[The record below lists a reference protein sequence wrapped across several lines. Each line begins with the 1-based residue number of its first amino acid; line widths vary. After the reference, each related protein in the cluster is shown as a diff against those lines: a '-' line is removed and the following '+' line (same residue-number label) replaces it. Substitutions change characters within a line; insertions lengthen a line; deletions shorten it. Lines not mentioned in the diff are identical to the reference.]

1 MKRSDLRLAFL
12 GTPQF
17 AAHIL
22 LRMVDEGFR
31 VVAVVTAP
39 DKPAGRGQ
47 QLQQS
52 DVKKTALSLGL
63 PIFQPE
69 RLKAPEWLEEWKNL
83 QLDGA
88 VVVAFRMLPL
98 AMWSAPRLGTF
109 NLHASLLPQYRGAAP
124 INHAIWQG
132 ETETGVTTFLLN
144 EEIDAGSILLQRKV
158 SIDARENAGSLHD
171 KLMEAGAELVV
182 ETLDGWCS
190 ASLKPIQQAES
201 GSLKVAPK
209 IFREHLQIQWNAPA
223 EEVDRTIRAL
233 SPYPG
238 AFSWLDEGKGQLT
251 QMKIYEAHPVANGYS
266 LEPGK
271 LAVQGQSLLVG
282 TATHPLTILNLQI
295 QGKKRL
301 STPEFLRGY
310 RFSGSAHFVNQPEHA

>member
-1 MKRSDLRLAFL
+1 MKRSELRLAFL

-22 LRMVDEGFR
+22 LRMVDEGFK

-52 DVKKTALSLGL
+52 DVKKAALSLGL
-63 PIFQPE
+63 PVHQPE
-69 RLKAPEWLEEWKNL
+69 RLKSAEWLETWRNL

-88 VVVAFRMLPL
+88 VVVAFRMLPE
-98 AMWSAPRLGTF
+98 AMWAAPRLGTF
-109 NLHASLLPQYRGAAP
+109 NLHASLLPHYRGAAP

-144 EEIDAGSILLQRKV
+144 QEIDAGSILLQRKV
-158 SIDARENAGSLHD
+158 SIDARENAGTLHD
-171 KLMEAGAELVV
+171 KLMEAGADLVV
-182 ETLDGWCS
+182 ETLDGWC
-190 ASLKPIQQAES
+190 AGVLTPMHQPENGIYK
-201 GSLKVAPK
+201 GAPK
-209 IFREHLQIQWNAPA
+209 IFREHLQIEWNAPA
-223 EEVDRTIRAL
+223 DQVDRTIRAL

-238 AFSWLDEGKGQLT
+238 AFSWFDEGKGQLT
-251 QMKIYEAHPVANGYS
+251 QWKIYEAQPAADAHRM
-266 LEPGK
+266 EPGNC
-271 LAVQGQSLLVG
+271 AVQGQKLLVG
-282 TATHPLTILNLQI
+282 TATVPLEILNLQV

-301 STPEFLRGY
+301 STAEFLRGY
-310 RFSGSAHFVNQPEHA
+310 RFSGKARLVNHHPSS

>member
-209 IFREHLQIQWNAPA
+209 IFRDHLQIQWNAPA

-266 LEPGK
+266 LEPGS

-282 TATHPLTILNLQI
+282 TGTHPLAILNLQI

>member
-132 ETETGVTTFLLN
+132 ENETGVTTFLLN

-201 GSLKVAPK
+201 GTLKVAPK

-266 LEPGK
+266 LEPGS

-282 TATHPLTILNLQI
+282 TGTHPLAILNLQI

>member
-17 AAHIL
+17 SAHIL

-266 LEPGK
+266 LEPGS

-282 TATHPLTILNLQI
+282 TGTHPLAILNLQI

>member
-1 MKRSDLRLAFL
+1 
-12 GTPQF
+12 
-17 AAHIL
+17 
-22 LRMVDEGFR
+22 
-31 VVAVVTAP
+31 
-39 DKPAGRGQ
+39 
-47 QLQQS
+47 
-52 DVKKTALSLGL
+52 
-63 PIFQPE
+63 
-69 RLKAPEWLEEWKNL
+69 
-83 QLDGA
+83 
-88 VVVAFRMLPL
+88 
-98 AMWSAPRLGTF
+98 MWSAPRLGTF

-201 GSLKVAPK
+201 GTLKVAPK

-266 LEPGK
+266 LEPGS

-282 TATHPLTILNLQI
+282 TGTHPLAILNLQI